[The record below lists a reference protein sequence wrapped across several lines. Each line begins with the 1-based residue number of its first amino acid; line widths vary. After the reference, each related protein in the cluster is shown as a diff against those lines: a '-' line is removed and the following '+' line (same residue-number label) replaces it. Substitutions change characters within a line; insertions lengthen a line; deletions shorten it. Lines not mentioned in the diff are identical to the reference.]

1 MQTCGGWHEEI
12 GSHLQRQ
19 HSCAWRSDVDP
30 QSAIQ
35 SGDVDQQK
43 MVYESCGDVDRQKM
57 EYDDLI
63 DCRSE
68 NRSDVDQKMGYES
81 CGVDQRMGYDG
92 LTDYR
97 RDVDQRMVY
106 DDLIDYRSDV
116 DQKQGYESC
125 GVDQRLAYDGLTDCR
140 SDVDQRMAY
149 EGQTDYRSGHRSVCC
164 PGQVEQPG
172 SGMHYQSEMHYRYA
186 CHWQKQISCHCVTGE
201 NQLWPICFQ
210 KHHSCGGQTHEGSFC
225 WKCSSCCPK
234 RSS

>member
-19 HSCAWRSDVDP
+19 HSCAWKSDVDS
-30 QSAIQ
+30 QSAIR

-43 MVYESCGDVDRQKM
+43 MVYESCGGVDQQRMGYGSCGDVDRQKM

-92 LTDYR
+92 LTDYQ

-106 DDLIDYRSDV
+106 DDLIDYRSEHWSDV

-125 GVDQRLAYDGLTDCR
+125 GVDQRLAYDGLTD
-140 SDVDQRMAY
+140 Y
-149 EGQTDYRSGHRSVCC
+149 RSVCC

-172 SGMHYQSEMHYRYA
+172 SGMRYLSERHYQCALHHRYA
-186 CHWQKQISCHCVTGE
+186 CHWQRQISHHCVTGE
-201 NQLWPICFQ
+201 NELWPICFQ
-210 KHHSCGGQTHEGSFC
+210 KHHSFGGLTHEGSF
-225 WKCSSCCPK
+225 WRKCSSCCQ
-234 RSS
+234 